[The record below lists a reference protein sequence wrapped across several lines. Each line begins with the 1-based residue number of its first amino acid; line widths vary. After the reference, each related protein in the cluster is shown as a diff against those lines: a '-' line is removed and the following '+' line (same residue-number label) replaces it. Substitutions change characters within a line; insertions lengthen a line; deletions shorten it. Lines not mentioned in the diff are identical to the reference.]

1 MTLDKFSFR
10 KDKPKKQR
18 KKYVPEQ
25 PNQYQGRQIILNS
38 DRILFNAKQDSVLLY
53 ADKSIGLNTAGTIN
67 FDTAEN
73 GRFIVNSP
81 LIQLGMEEISYDGKK
96 TDPLDSAVLGDK
108 LEIWLDDLLDLTENI
123 LTFIIGPEFTVTCPV
138 SSADMES
145 ASSPGDND
153 ISYLEDEIDRLRK
166 QVESI
171 KSKRVKLI

>member
-1 MTLDKFSFR
+1 MAVDQFSFE
-10 KDKPKKQR
+10 KKT
-18 KKYVPEQ
+18 KKGNFNYVPEQ

-81 LIQLGMEEISYDGKK
+81 LIQLGMEEISYDGQKS
-96 TDPLDSAVLGDK
+96 DPLDSAVLGDK
-108 LEIWLDDLLDLTENI
+108 LEVWLDDLLDLTENI
-123 LTFIIGPEFTVTCPV
+123 LTFMIGPEFTVTCPV
-138 SSADMES
+138 SNADMES

-153 ISYLEDEIDRLRK
+153 IDYLEDEIERLR
-166 QVESI
+166 QQIESI
-171 KSKRVKLI
+171 KSKRVKLT